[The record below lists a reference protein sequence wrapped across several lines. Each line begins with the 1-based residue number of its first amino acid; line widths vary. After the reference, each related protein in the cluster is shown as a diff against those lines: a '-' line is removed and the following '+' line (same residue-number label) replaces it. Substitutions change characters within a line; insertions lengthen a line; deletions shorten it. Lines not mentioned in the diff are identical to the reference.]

1 MLRIMMMPSLSIE
14 MALFL
19 EFGVTVSSI
28 QESLV
33 LYKVVN
39 LRHKSSVRLMMS
51 GRENVLIVSSFLLW

>member
-1 MLRIMMMPSLSIE
+1 MLRIMMMSSLSIE

-19 EFGVTVSSI
+19 EFGVTVSWI

-39 LRHKSSVRLMMS
+39 LSKS
-51 GRENVLIVSSFLLW
+51 